1 MVSILFKPGPRPQT
15 RRKPFITPCREGN
28 VGKNQSD
35 HVAPSLAAETWT
47 ASSLPLQSPH
57 PGYAHWLTQTASTPR
72 YPSSFSCHSLGLFL
86 GEEVGVET
94 KPRVQVT
101 SPSKDRLQLN
111 FREIQKK
118 KKKHPHQPS
127 RRAPGLVLRSGF
139 VKNPGQSSNPQI
151 CTIRRVDVLHN
162 HSVTVTT

>member
-118 KKKHPHQPS
+118 TKTPTPAQSTSARTCLEIRVCQKSRSKFRPTDLHHQKS
-127 RRAPGLVLRSGF
+127 
-139 VKNPGQSSNPQI
+139 
-151 CTIRRVDVLHN
+151 
-162 HSVTVTT
+162 